1 MWRNFAKCN
10 VLPLFLLTKVIIYD
24 NIRAV
29 GGVFMKRRYEDGIV
43 PHTNQQIRA
52 DIARQMR
59 EARHSMHLTQQVLAD
74 RVGTKKSNISRMES
88 GTYNPTLD
96 FMVKVA
102 EGMGKQISIRIDEQ
116 GTDTI

>member
-1 MWRNFAKCN
+1 MAEFCEMQCSAT
-10 VLPLFLLTKVIIYD
+10 FLLTKVIIYD

-29 GGVFMKRRYEDGIV
+29 GGVFMKKRYEDGMV
-43 PHTNQQIRA
+43 PQVNQQVRA

-102 EGMGKQISIRIDEQ
+102 EGMGKQISIHISEQ
-116 GTDTI
+116 GTDRI